1 MEILR
6 QLHTSVA
13 QTFETSFDDAYQR
26 LNSELAVCDARV
38 KKAEEKV
45 KLAND
50 TQIITTTRA
59 GELEYENSVLRDE
72 LSSFEIDPKIVDF
85 YDCIEEKY
93 APRNIPELY
102 ERDGVEGDEP
112 DTKEQNKAL
121 RMKYKDLYRETRT
134 LLETSG
140 KLRKQIKKQ
149 KQKLEQWQGFLNGEE
164 FSTTLLDGTSVKFRR
179 LHGTNS
185 KNRVQL
191 SDSEPRF
198 SVLEPSSSVG
208 QKKGVETLTAGPH
221 LAQSSSDTT
230 IHKPKAKTE
239 ISNGNRQV
247 QLLYTES
254 DLISTQSTASSESEE
269 AISTDH
275 PSGASIVPVPRTL
288 KRKRSSSPEFASQN
302 GALETGRSEEPVVI
316 KSKDL
321 SSSPLQNPWQYCV
334 PTGTQN
340 LDDIGS
346 TVETPRK
353 KKGSGFDQHHA
364 GAFTGSGSVPIR
376 GPQQNHRNDRQY
388 ASDKGLSQHTTLLQ
402 PIDSNLRTANY
413 PGSRADM
420 KPKRNM
426 ERVTRH
432 AIPLIAEDGDESCPG
447 AKAIKKLDKSLSNSM
462 DQAISSVTG
471 RPVQSRLLDLLER
484 PLPSKPPLKIPK
496 IPGVSIDFGGQRLR
510 ASAPVSPEK
519 TTTTTTT
526 TWTCAA
532 DASDS
537 ASKMKSPQE
546 RQNTPQQFAD
556 NTLGRHS
563 DDRDGRSDVRS
574 NDQPYRTL
582 PRHRL
587 KLSHFKINSENNQG
601 LDFAFDTVVRRKD
614 ERKFVSGCT
623 RPDCCGD
630 KFRAMV
636 RLGGLPTRANG
647 YCQDEKDQ
655 MILEDYMGDEKNL
668 IHKSSVRER
677 EDLLQE
683 AKAKRLANDFGK
695 HRHNHQRPRTPPG
708 FWRADMP
715 STQEL
720 DDDHEEAHK
729 LESERIMERYKEA
742 TRPEG
747 LWKFADE

>member
-1 MEILR
+1 
-6 QLHTSVA
+6 
-13 QTFETSFDDAYQR
+13 
-26 LNSELAVCDARV
+26 
-38 KKAEEKV
+38 
-45 KLAND
+45 
-50 TQIITTTRA
+50 
-59 GELEYENSVLRDE
+59 
-72 LSSFEIDPKIVDF
+72 
-85 YDCIEEKY
+85 
-93 APRNIPELY
+93 
-102 ERDGVEGDEP
+102 
-112 DTKEQNKAL
+112 
-121 RMKYKDLYRETRT
+121 
-134 LLETSG
+134 
-140 KLRKQIKKQ
+140 
-149 KQKLEQWQGFLNGEE
+149 
-164 FSTTLLDGTSVKFRR
+164 
-179 LHGTNS
+179 
-185 KNRVQL
+185 
-191 SDSEPRF
+191 
-198 SVLEPSSSVG
+198 
-208 QKKGVETLTAGPH
+208 
-221 LAQSSSDTT
+221 
-230 IHKPKAKTE
+230 
-239 ISNGNRQV
+239 
-247 QLLYTES
+247 
-254 DLISTQSTASSESEE
+254 
-269 AISTDH
+269 
-275 PSGASIVPVPRTL
+275 
-288 KRKRSSSPEFASQN
+288 
-302 GALETGRSEEPVVI
+302 
-316 KSKDL
+316 
-321 SSSPLQNPWQYCV
+321 
-334 PTGTQN
+334 
-340 LDDIGS
+340 
-346 TVETPRK
+346 
-353 KKGSGFDQHHA
+353 
-364 GAFTGSGSVPIR
+364 
-376 GPQQNHRNDRQY
+376 
-388 ASDKGLSQHTTLLQ
+388 
-402 PIDSNLRTANY
+402 
-413 PGSRADM
+413 
-420 KPKRNM
+420 
-426 ERVTRH
+426 
-432 AIPLIAEDGDESCPG
+432 
-447 AKAIKKLDKSLSNSM
+447 M